1 MNHCY
6 SLAWSSL
13 LCCVEA
19 ALPGSNER
27 FSNMVS
33 SSCAGSA
40 TGGWL
45 VRLWWW
51 FGGFVS
57 CITPPSAP
65 PGCIL
70 IESAE
75 RLCSYKQGDIKYYS
89 CLNYVFDWEFAFV
102 DTYLSTYF
110 TRSNQAVTQYSAKRL
125 PLTLFVPFGND
136 LDPWVKPNY

>member
-1 MNHCY
+1 MINQLIDHCY

-75 RLCSYKQGDIKYYS
+75 RLCSYKSIDHKYYS
-89 CLNYVFDWEFAFV
+89 CLNCVFTESLNSLIHI

-110 TRSNQAVTQYSAKRL
+110 TRSFPSSDSIFSYGL
-125 PLTLFVPFGND
+125 PIR
-136 LDPWVKPNY
+136 